1 MTLQS
6 VPLANSLRLREIDH
20 GGRIMMRGERGLA
33 VGVVQGAL
41 FELGYMLPFSVLP
54 NGSLDGIYGKETE
67 HWVHR
72 FQEKT
77 GLKSDGRVG
86 IKTIREID
94 SALLAHAAPKTA
106 PAPPRPPP
114 PPPTP
119 YKLGTANPPLSADAG
134 SGIWNSKEW
143 TAKMVGLK
151 YGFLESSDI
160 VAATIGVDAAKNLIH
175 YFDNDGKDWSID
187 LDKMIREVPSARAA
201 LNNEVDLAKTFAET
215 LGPGTYDITSV
226 GARGGYNRQH
236 ENQNWFLAVGGY
248 TRWGKGHLVV
258 TDAPD
263 GRRYDLL
270 FDYRFYDRYNWDG
283 GKSTHIMKWDFS
295 DDFLGE
301 FNREGLA
308 KEYDYY
314 GAARRRLQW
323 KQGEAI
329 PDSQIA
335 TPLPAPTPQAGN

>member
-1 MTLQS
+1 MSLQS

-54 NGSLDGIYGKETE
+54 NGSLDGIFGKETE
-67 HWVHR
+67 HWVQR
-72 FQEKT
+72 FQQKT
-77 GLKSDGRVG
+77 GLKDDGRVG

-94 SALLAHAAPKTA
+94 AALLAHASPKPP
-106 PAPPRPPP
+106 PAPPP
-114 PPPTP
+114 PPPP
-119 YKLGTANPPLSADAG
+119 SPLYKLGTANPPLGHDPG

-151 YGFLESSDI
+151 YGFIESSL
-160 VAATIGVDAAKNLIH
+160 VVSETIGPDATRNLMH
-175 YFDNDGKDWSID
+175 YFHNDGKDWSID

-201 LNNEVDLAKTFAET
+201 LEDEIYLAKAFAET
-215 LGPGTYDITSV
+215 LGPGTYDITAV
-226 GARGGYNRQH
+226 GARGGYNFQN
-236 ENQNWFLAVGGY
+236 ENRNWFLAVGGY
-248 TRWGKGHLVV
+248 TRWGKGRLVV

-283 GKSTHIMKWDFS
+283 GKSTHIMNWDFS
-295 DDFLGE
+295 DEFLGE

-323 KQGEAI
+323 KQGEDI
-329 PDSQIA
+329 PDGQIA
-335 TPLPAPTPQAGN
+335 LPLPAPNPLAGN